1 MPKVIAIVNKD
12 GSTKFDFVG
21 YEGPSCVDADDK
33 LRVLLAAL
41 GVKVEQTSFVA
52 TPALHQ
58 GQEQQLH
65 TQQQSGEA

>member
-52 TPALHQ
+52 KPELHQ
-58 GQEQQLH
+58 GQEQQSH
-65 TQQQSGEA
+65 VQQQSGEA